1 MGTYCSRLLY
11 ISKVLFVFFFFC
23 SKKKLKRRICRV
35 KRSWK
40 TRRRTKPTTLAGDDE
55 VVHVQK
61 ANRGQDPEPEANAA
75 ERNRGADPRARS
87 AENRGADQDVAPLSG
102 PSPSAAV
109 AGPDAA
115 RRPKEEK
122 DQNSRVAA
130 AGADAAR
137 RPKEEKD
144 PNPSVAAASPAA
156 APRPREEKG
165 PSPKA
170 AAASP
175 DAVP

>member
-40 TRRRTKPTTLAGDDE
+40 TRRRTKPTTLAGNDE

-75 ERNRGADPRARS
+75 ERRNRGADPRARS

-102 PSPSAAV
+102 PSPSAV
-109 AGPDAA
+109 VVGP
-115 RRPKEEK
+115 
-122 DQNSRVAA
+122 
-130 AGADAAR
+130 DAAR

-156 APRPREEKG
+156 APRPRGEKG
-165 PSPKA
+165 PSPNA
-170 AAASP
+170 AVASP
-175 DAVP
+175 DAVL